1 MRGLNPSGRY
11 EVIDFLQDDM
21 SLMTEINLTD
31 DEMREWKVV
40 RNRLI
45 AALED

>member
-1 MRGLNPSGRY
+1 M
-11 EVIDFLQDDM
+11 LQ
-21 SLMTEINLTD
+21 MTEIHLTD
-31 DEMREWKVV
+31 DEMLEWKVV

>member
-1 MRGLNPSGRY
+1 M
-11 EVIDFLQDDM
+11 LQ
-21 SLMTEINLTD
+21 MTEIHLTD